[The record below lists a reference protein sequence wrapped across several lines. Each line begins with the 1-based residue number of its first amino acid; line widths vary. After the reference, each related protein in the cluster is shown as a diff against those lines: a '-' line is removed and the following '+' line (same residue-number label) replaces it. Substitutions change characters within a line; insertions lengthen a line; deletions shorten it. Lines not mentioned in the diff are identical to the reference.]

1 MNVEDG
7 GRDMEAAEPAESN
20 VSEIL
25 ADIEEEVYRNERMIK
40 LSVALEYMIQLVEP
54 KFKEAFIKAEKN
66 ARTIEELN
74 RILDLAKKHI
84 GQKTAI
90 SMLGI

>member
-1 MNVEDG
+1 MVGADHVDRDHLEDNVEKLLS
-7 GRDMEAAEPAESN
+7 RAELRLTMPEADKAKAFC
-20 VSEIL
+20 
-25 ADIEEEVYRNERMIK
+25 ACWTR
-40 LSVALEYMIQLVEP
+40 
-54 KFKEAFIKAEKN
+54 KEAFIKAEKN